1 MTHDITRKE
10 ASRSLQYLSNTM
22 SLVTGDKII
31 IIFTVILVGWLVSL
45 VHTTLRPGLRNIPGP
60 WVAKFTQAW
69 RIGLVWKGNAH
80 EEYKLLH
87 EKYGPIVRTA
97 PNVVDISDPTS
108 IATIYGISSK
118 FLKVCK
124 TRRTAGMW
132 KKN

>member
-1 MTHDITRKE
+1 
-10 ASRSLQYLSNTM
+10 M
-22 SLVTGDKII
+22 SLITGDNII
-31 IIFTVILVGWLVSL
+31 ITFAVLLVGWLVSL
-45 VHTTLRPGLRNIPGP
+45 VRTALRPGFGNIPGP

-124 TRRTAGMW
+124 TCRTDDTWNGS
-132 KKN
+132 

>member
-1 MTHDITRKE
+1 
-10 ASRSLQYLSNTM
+10 M
-22 SLVTGDKII
+22 SLITEDKII
-31 IIFTVILVGWLVSL
+31 IIFTVLLVGWLVSL
-45 VHTTLRPGLRNIPGP
+45 VRTILRPGLGKIPGP

-87 EKYGPIVRTA
+87 DKYGPIVRTA

-124 TRRTAGMW
+124 TRRTDGMW